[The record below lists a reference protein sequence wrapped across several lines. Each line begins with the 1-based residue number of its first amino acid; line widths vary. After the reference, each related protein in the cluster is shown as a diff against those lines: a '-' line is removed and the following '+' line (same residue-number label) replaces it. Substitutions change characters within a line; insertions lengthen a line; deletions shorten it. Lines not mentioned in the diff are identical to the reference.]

1 MLKSMT
7 GFGRGEAVVDGKR
20 ITVEIKSVNHR
31 YSEVAVRIPRAYS
44 GLEERIRRRVLADA
58 ARGRFDVF
66 INVTHEGENSVLVKV
81 DKELAIAYHKSL
93 REIGELLQISPQIT
107 AEQLSRL
114 PGIFTLQEP
123 EEDLDEFW
131 GGLEAAV
138 AAAMAELTGMR
149 EAEGLRLEAD
159 ILQRIKKIE
168 KFSQV
173 IMDQEPR
180 VVEAHRERLDTR
192 IKELVGEGL
201 VDESRLAV
209 EAAIFAERCNI
220 TEELVRL
227 VSHLQQMHRLLM
239 LAEPSGRKL
248 DFLLQELNREA
259 NTIGSKANDA
269 EISHTVVEIKSEL
282 EKIREQ
288 IQNIE

>member
-7 GFGRGEAVVDGKR
+7 GFGRGEVVVGGKR
-20 ITVEIKSVNHR
+20 VTVEIKSVNHR
-31 YSEVAVRIPRAYS
+31 YSEVAVRLPRAYS
-44 GLEERIRRRVLADA
+44 GLEEKIRRRVLTQA
-58 ARGRFDVF
+58 ARGRFDVS
-66 INVTHEGENSVLVKV
+66 INVVHEGEKSTLVKV

-93 REIGELLQISPQIT
+93 REIGELLQISPEIT

-114 PGIFTLQEP
+114 PGVFTLQEP
-123 EEDLDEFW
+123 EEDLDELW
-131 GGLEAAV
+131 VGLETAI

-149 EAEGLRLEAD
+149 EAEGTRLEAD
-159 ILQRIKKIE
+159 ILQRIAKIE
-168 KFSQV
+168 QFAGV
-173 IMDQEPR
+173 IMAQEPR
-180 VVEAHRERLDTR
+180 VVEAYRERLGTR
-192 IKELVGEGL
+192 IKELAGENL
-201 VDESRLAV
+201 VDEGRLATEV
-209 EAAIFAERCNI
+209 AIFAERCNI

-227 VSHLQQMHRLLM
+227 NSHLKQMHRLILS
-239 LAEPSGRKL
+239 AEPSGRKL
-248 DFLLQELNREA
+248 DFLLQELNRET